1 VTGSGEPI
9 IYHGY
14 TLTTKLPFREVIQ
27 TIKVGVVD
35 GWSLRGNSGCGLW
48 VELVTIAQ
56 FMQVSVPETPSHTHT
71 HPLSHPQIHTSPPP
85 HTHTHTLTQEY
96 AFNTSHYPLIISI
109 ENHCS
114 ALQQSKMAKIFLAV
128 MGDVLALE
136 NLVELE
142 GRERLPS
149 PQELQG
155 KIILKGSFKE
165 EKTHTKVII

>member
-1 VTGSGEPI
+1 MELEG
-9 IYHGY
+9 
-14 TLTTKLPFREVIQ
+14 K
-27 TIKVGVVD
+27 
-35 GWSLRGNSGCGLW
+35 NSGCGLW

-71 HPLSHPQIHTSPPP
+71 HTPLSPNPHISPSPNTHTSTLPYPPIHTSP
-85 HTHTHTLTQEY
+85 HTHSLTQEY

-128 MGDVLALE
+128 MGDVLPPE

-165 EKTHTKVII
+165 EKTHTKVISQP